1 MMIRLEFA
9 LLFLTGQLAFSR
21 STFTPTNTATAT
33 STPTATYTPRPTPLP
48 GTYAAAIL
56 ADGPSAF
63 WPLDEP
69 AGAAVAGDLT
79 GNGHY
84 GTLSA
89 GVTAGAAG
97 PPTGDGG
104 TAMAFHG
111 ADAVTVASA
120 AGLPSGAHPY
130 SLEAWVAMAGGGTA
144 NEGAGLLAAHSL

>member
-1 MMIRLEFA
+1 MLRSVFA
-9 LLFLTGQLAFSR
+9 LLFLIGQLAFSR
-21 STFTPTNTATAT
+21 
-33 STPTATYTPRPTPLP
+33 STPTATYTPRPTPAA

-69 AGAAVAGDLT
+69 AGSTVAGDLT

-97 PPTGDGG
+97 PPTGDGD

-111 ADAVTVASA
+111 ADAVTVASV

-130 SLEAWVAMAGGGTA
+130 SLEAWVLPAAAAPAAQGLVGYGVNKREIMAKNKESA
-144 NEGAGLLAAHSL
+144 